1 MIDYSKLQLSLHHL
15 ELQYENWLHL
25 PKDLLPELVQE
36 GIAESVI
43 QRFEVCYDCMWKVIA
58 RYLREEFGL
67 AEVPAS
73 PKPIFR
79 LAAENK
85 LLPSPVEQWMRY
97 AEARIGTSHDY
108 SGEKAKECLEI
119 VGEFIADSR
128 ELYTTMSKEPWQ
140 S

>member
-15 ELQYENWLHL
+15 ELQSENLLHL
-25 PKDLLPELVQE
+25 PKWLLPELVTE
-36 GIAESVI
+36 GITESVI
-43 QRFEVCYDCMWKVIA
+43 QRFEVCYDCMWKVLA
-58 RYLREEFGL
+58 RYLREELGL
-67 AEVPAS
+67 ADVPAS

-79 LAAENK
+79 LAAENE

-108 SGEKAKECLEI
+108 SGEKAKECLNI
-119 VGEFIADSR
+119 VGDFIADSR
-128 ELYTTMSKEPWQ
+128 ELYTTMSKELWQ

>member
-15 ELQYENWLHL
+15 ELQYENLLHL
-25 PKDLLPELVQE
+25 PKWLLPELVTE
-36 GIAESVI
+36 WITESVI
-43 QRFEVCYDCMWKVIA
+43 QRFEVCYDCMWKVLA
-58 RYLREEFGL
+58 RYLREELGL
-67 AEVPAS
+67 ADVPAS

-79 LAAENK
+79 LAAENE

-108 SGEKAKECLEI
+108 SGEKAKECLNI
-119 VGEFIADSR
+119 VGDFIADSR
-128 ELYTTMSKEPWQ
+128 ELYTTMSKELWQ

>member
-1 MIDYSKLQLSLHHL
+1 MIDYSKLQLSLLHL

-25 PKDLLPELVQE
+25 PKGLLPELVME

-43 QRFEVCYDCMWKVIA
+43 QRFEVCYDCMWKVLA
-58 RYLREEFGL
+58 RYLREELGL
-67 AEVPAS
+67 ADVPAS

-85 LLPSPVEQWMRY
+85 LLPSPVEQWIRY

-108 SGEKAKECLEI
+108 SGEKAKECLDI
-119 VGEFIADSR
+119 VGDFIADSW
-128 ELYTTMSKEPWQ
+128 ELYTTMSKELWQ

>member
-1 MIDYSKLQLSLHHL
+1 MIDYSKLQPSLLHL
-15 ELQYENWLHL
+15 ELQYENWLYL
-25 PKDLLPELVQE
+25 PKGLLPELVME

-43 QRFEVCYDCMWKVIA
+43 QRFEVCYDCMWKVLA
-58 RYLREEFGL
+58 RYLREELGL
-67 AEVPAS
+67 ADVPAS

-79 LAAENK
+79 LAAENE

-108 SGEKAKECLEI
+108 SGEKAKECLDI
-119 VGEFIADSR
+119 VGDFIADSR
-128 ELYTTMSKEPWQ
+128 ELYTTMSKELWQ

>member
-15 ELQYENWLHL
+15 ELQYENWLYL
-25 PKDLLPELVQE
+25 PKGLLPELVME

-43 QRFEVCYDCMWKVIA
+43 QRFEVCYDCMWKVLA
-58 RYLREEFGL
+58 RYLREELGL
-67 AEVPAS
+67 ADVPAS

-85 LLPSPVEQWMRY
+85 LLPSPVEQWIRY

-108 SGEKAKECLEI
+108 SGEKAKECLDI
-119 VGEFIADSR
+119 VGDFIADSR
-128 ELYTTMSKEPWQ
+128 ELYTTMSKELWQ

>member
-15 ELQYENWLHL
+15 ELQHENWLHL

-43 QRFEVCYDCMWKVIA
+43 QRFEVCYDCMWKVLA
-58 RYLREEFGL
+58 RYLREELGL

-79 LAAENK
+79 LAAENE
-85 LLPSPVEQWMRY
+85 LLPSPAEQWMRY

-108 SGEKAKECLEI
+108 SGEKAKECLDI
-119 VGEFIADSR
+119 VGDFIADSR